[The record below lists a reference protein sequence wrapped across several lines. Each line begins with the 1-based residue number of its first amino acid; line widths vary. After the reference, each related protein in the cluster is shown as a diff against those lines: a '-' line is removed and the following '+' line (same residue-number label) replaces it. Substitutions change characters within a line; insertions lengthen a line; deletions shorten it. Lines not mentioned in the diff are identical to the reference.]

1 MEAGSKDNATFER
14 FFIQGEYTRAC
25 QDSRIG
31 KGDTFIRGGT
41 IYKSV
46 SYTHLRAH
54 ET

>member
-1 MEAGSKDNATFER
+1 MEASSKDNATFER

-41 IYKSV
+41 IYK
-46 SYTHLRAH
+46 
-54 ET
+54 